1 MQNPLFSQLG
11 QKVLENTPGRPREPK
26 PPEARGLGERPT
38 VPYHTEA
45 FTGVG
50 RPRGGREGQLCWI
63 QRVPTPPHPPD
74 PVPEVLLDGLQL
86 AHPLR
91 SIRDTILSC
100 LPWGREEGTG
110 LRAGASPSHIC
121 MRTQP
126 RRRTGLGWHAPSSG
140 ASFTCTCMRKD
151 PEQRCPVE
159 PPAMEE
165 RAPLHTA
172 QQGGWNLRSGGS

>member
-1 MQNPLFSQLG
+1 M
-11 QKVLENTPGRPREPK
+11 
-26 PPEARGLGERPT
+26 
-38 VPYHTEA
+38 
-45 FTGVG
+45 G
-50 RPRGGREGQLCWI
+50 RPRGGREGRLCWI
-63 QRVPTPPHPPD
+63 QRVPTPTPPPY

-126 RRRTGLGWHAPSSG
+126 RKRTGLGWHAPSSG
-140 ASFTCTCMRKD
+140 ANFTCTCMHKD
-151 PEQRCPVE
+151 LEQHCP
-159 PPAMEE
+159 
-165 RAPLHTA
+165 
-172 QQGGWNLRSGGS
+172 WNLLPRRKGHLFTPPNKAAGTSGVVVPEHIRRGSGNGRTDFFTLVQV